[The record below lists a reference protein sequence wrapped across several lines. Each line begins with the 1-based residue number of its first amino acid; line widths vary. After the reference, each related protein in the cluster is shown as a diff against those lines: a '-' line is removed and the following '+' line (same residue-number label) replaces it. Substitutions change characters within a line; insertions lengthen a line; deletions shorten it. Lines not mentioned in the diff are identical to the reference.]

1 MERPTRIGNAVGVV
15 HAAHADDCSPLAVG
29 GWPWL
34 CGFGQRPSANGQRVT
49 PRYARGD
56 KRRERGFTLAGVIV
70 LLTIMMIFAAYTVPR
85 QWSAILQRDRDKQTI
100 FIMRQYAKAISAFQ
114 DKNKTWP
121 VSMDQL
127 KDARAP
133 RFLRGP
139 KDGYIDPLTGQIDW
153 LIIPASAVGA
163 TGQPLPRPPN
173 QTANPTQTAPAATST
188 AAPGVPM
195 KDYAGGPF
203 IGVRPNKS
211 GKSLLEFNTQQ
222 AYDMWMY
229 TAFDYRA
236 ERDARLLAAAKKWQ

>member
-1 MERPTRIGNAVGVV
+1 MERPTRTGK
-15 HAAHADDCSPLAVG
+15 
-29 GWPWL
+29 
-34 CGFGQRPSANGQRVT
+34 Q
-49 PRYARGD
+49 
-56 KRRERGFTLAGVIV
+56 RERGFTLAGVIV
-70 LLTIMMIFAAYTVPR
+70 LLTIVMIFAAYTVPR

-100 FIMRQYAKAISAFQ
+100 FIMRQYARAISAFQ

-139 KDGYIDPLTGQIDW
+139 KDGYIDPLTGAVDW
-153 LIIPASAVGA
+153 MIIPATAVA
-163 TGQPLPRPPN
+163 PNGQRLPNLPQP
-173 QTANPTQTAPAATST
+173 QTDTANTTP
-188 AAPGVPM
+188 AAPGIPM

-211 GKSLLEFNTQQ
+211 GKSFLEFRTQQ
-222 AYDMWMY
+222 SYESWMY

-236 ERDARLLAAAKKWQ
+236 DRDARIVSAAKKWQ

>member
-1 MERPTRIGNAVGVV
+1 MWRKG
-15 HAAHADDCSPLAVG
+15 
-29 GWPWL
+29 
-34 CGFGQRPSANGQRVT
+34 
-49 PRYARGD
+49 
-56 KRRERGFTLAGVIV
+56 ERGFTLAGVIV

-139 KDGYIDPLTGQIDW
+139 KDGYIDPLTGQVDW
-153 LIIPASAVGA
+153 LIIPASALGA
-163 TGQPLPRPPN
+163 AGQPLPTPP
-173 QTANPTQTAPAATST
+173 ANPAQTSTAAGTAATTT

-211 GKSLLEFNTQQ
+211 GKSFMEFRTQQ
-222 AYDMWMY
+222 TYEMWMY

-236 ERDARLLAAAKKWQ
+236 DRDIRLVAAAKKWQ

>member
-1 MERPTRIGNAVGVV
+1 MERPTKIGE
-15 HAAHADDCSPLAVG
+15 
-29 GWPWL
+29 
-34 CGFGQRPSANGQRVT
+34 
-49 PRYARGD
+49 ARRKG
-56 KRRERGFTLAGVIV
+56 ERGFTLAGVIV
-70 LLTIMMIFAAYTVPR
+70 ILTIMMIFAAYTVPR

-100 FIMRQYAKAISAFQ
+100 FIMRQYAIAISAFQ

-127 KDARAP
+127 KDARTP

-139 KDGYIDPLTGQIDW
+139 KDGYIDPLTGQVDW

-163 TGQPLPRPPN
+163 TGQPLPIPGN
-173 QTANPTQTAPAATST
+173 QPGNQNPTQPGNQTQTTAPATST

-203 IGVRPNKS
+203 IGVRPNRS
-211 GKSLLEFNTQQ
+211 GKSFAQFRDQENYET
-222 AYDMWMY
+222 WMY

-236 ERDARLLAAAKKWQ
+236 DRDLRILDAAKKWQ

>member
-1 MERPTRIGNAVGVV
+1 MERPTRIGK
-15 HAAHADDCSPLAVG
+15 H
-29 GWPWL
+29 
-34 CGFGQRPSANGQRVT
+34 
-49 PRYARGD
+49 
-56 KRRERGFTLAGVIV
+56 RERGFTLAGVIV
-70 LLTIMMIFAAYTVPR
+70 LMTIMMIFAAYTVPR

-121 VSMDQL
+121 ASMDQL

-153 LIIPASAVGA
+153 LIIPASAVPTA
-163 TGQPLPRPPN
+163 GQPVPTPANPA
-173 QTANPTQTAPAATST
+173 QTATAATST
-188 AAPGVPM
+188 AAPGVPI

-211 GKSLLEFNTQQ
+211 GKSFLEFRTQQ
-222 AYDMWMY
+222 TYEMWMY
-229 TAFDYRA
+229 TALDYRA
-236 ERDARLLAAAKKWQ
+236 DRDARLAAAAKKWQ

>member
-1 MERPTRIGNAVGVV
+1 MERPIRIGSGVKQTN
-15 HAAHADDCSPLAVG
+15 DRWPLAVG
-29 GWPWL
+29 RWL
-34 CGFGQRPSANGQRVT
+34 CRFGQRPTANSQRQ
-49 PRYARGD
+49 A
-56 KRRERGFTLAGVIV
+56 GFTLAGVIV
-70 LLTIMMIFAAYTVPR
+70 LLTIVMIFAAYTVPR

-100 FIMRQYAKAISAFQ
+100 FIMRQYARAISAFQ

-139 KDGYIDPLTGQIDW
+139 KDGYIDPLTGAVDW
-153 LIIPASAVGA
+153 MIIPATAVA
-163 TGQPLPRPPN
+163 PNGQRLPNLPQP
-173 QTANPTQTAPAATST
+173 QTDTANTTP
-188 AAPGVPM
+188 AAPGIPM

-211 GKSLLEFNTQQ
+211 GKSFLEFQTQQ
-222 AYDMWMY
+222 NYESWMY

-236 ERDARLLAAAKKWQ
+236 DRDARIVSAAKKWQ

>member
-1 MERPTRIGNAVGVV
+1 MAIGR
-15 HAAHADDCSPLAVG
+15 
-29 GWPWL
+29 WL
-34 CGFGQRPSANGQRVT
+34 LLCNSGQRRTANGQR
-49 PRYARGD
+49 RQ
-56 KRRERGFTLAGVIV
+56 RGFTLAGVIV

-85 QWSAILQRDRDKQTI
+85 QWSAILQRDRDNQTV

-163 TGQPLPRPPN
+163 TGQPLPIPSTNPA
-173 QTANPTQTAPAATST
+173 QTSTTGTAATSS

-203 IGVRPNKS
+203 IGVRPSKS
-211 GKSLLEFNTQQ
+211 GKSFLEFRTQQ
-222 AYDMWMY
+222 TYEMWMY

-236 ERDARLLAAAKKWQ
+236 DRDARLAAAAKKWQ

>member
-1 MERPTRIGNAVGVV
+1 MAIGR
-15 HAAHADDCSPLAVG
+15 
-29 GWPWL
+29 WL
-34 CGFGQRPSANGQRVT
+34 LLCNSGQRRTANGQR
-49 PRYARGD
+49 RQ
-56 KRRERGFTLAGVIV
+56 RGFTLAGVIV

-85 QWSAILQRDRDKQTI
+85 QWSAILQRDRDNQTV

-163 TGQPLPRPPN
+163 TGQPLPIPS
-173 QTANPTQTAPAATST
+173 TNPAQTST
-188 AAPGVPM
+188 TRTAAPSSAAPGVPL

-203 IGVRPNKS
+203 IGVRPSKS
-211 GKSLLEFNTQQ
+211 GKSFLEFRTQQ
-222 AYDMWMY
+222 TYEMWMY

-236 ERDARLLAAAKKWQ
+236 DRDARLAAAAKKWQ

>member
-1 MERPTRIGNAVGVV
+1 MTYTAPPLETVSMERPTRIG
-15 HAAHADDCSPLAVG
+15 
-29 GWPWL
+29 
-34 CGFGQRPSANGQRVT
+34 
-49 PRYARGD
+49 

-114 DKNKTWP
+114 EKNKTWP
-121 VSMDQL
+121 VSMDVL
-127 KDARAP
+127 KAARAP

-139 KDGYIDPLTGQIDW
+139 QDGYIDPLTGQIDW

-163 TGQPLPRPPN
+163 TGQPLPTTATNPA
-173 QTANPTQTAPAATST
+173 QTKTQTAGTETSP

-211 GKSLLEFNTQQ
+211 GKSFLALRTQQ
-222 AYDMWMY
+222 TYEMWMY
-229 TAFDYRA
+229 TALDYRA
-236 ERDARLLAAAKKWQ
+236 DRDARLAAAAKKWQ

>member
-1 MERPTRIGNAVGVV
+1 VWRKG
-15 HAAHADDCSPLAVG
+15 
-29 GWPWL
+29 
-34 CGFGQRPSANGQRVT
+34 
-49 PRYARGD
+49 
-56 KRRERGFTLAGVIV
+56 ERGFTLAGLIV
-70 LLTIMMIFAAYTVPR
+70 LVTIVMIFAAYTVPR
-85 QWSAILQRDRDKQTI
+85 QWSAILQRDRDKQTV
-100 FIMRQYAKAISAFQ
+100 FIMGQYARAISAFQ

-163 TGQPLPRPPN
+163 TGQPLPNPAN
-173 QTANPTQTAPAATST
+173 QTQTATTATST

-211 GKSLLEFNTQQ
+211 GKSFLEFRTQQ
-222 AYDMWMY
+222 SYEAWMY

-236 ERDARLLAAAKKWQ
+236 DRDARLVAAAKKWL

>member
-1 MERPTRIGNAVGVV
+1 MERPTRIGK
-15 HAAHADDCSPLAVG
+15 H
-29 GWPWL
+29 
-34 CGFGQRPSANGQRVT
+34 
-49 PRYARGD
+49 
-56 KRRERGFTLAGVIV
+56 RERGFTLAGVIV

-139 KDGYIDPLTGQIDW
+139 KDGYVDPLTGQTDW

-163 TGQPLPRPPN
+163 TGQPLPTPVN
-173 QTANPTQTAPAATST
+173 QTQTPAAVTST

-211 GKSLLEFNTQQ
+211 GKSFMELRTQQ
-222 AYDMWMY
+222 TYEAWMY

-236 ERDARLLAAAKKWQ
+236 DRDARLLAAAKKWQ

>member
-1 MERPTRIGNAVGVV
+1 MTYTARPPEMAPMERPTRTGK
-15 HAAHADDCSPLAVG
+15 
-29 GWPWL
+29 
-34 CGFGQRPSANGQRVT
+34 
-49 PRYARGD
+49 RG
-56 KRRERGFTLAGVIV
+56 ERGFTLAGVIV

-100 FIMRQYAKAISAFQ
+100 FIMRQYARAISAFQ

-139 KDGYIDPLTGQIDW
+139 RDGFIDPLTGQIDW
-153 LIIPASAVGA
+153 LIIPASALGA
-163 TGQPLPRPPN
+163 TGQPIAKP
-173 QTANPTQTAPAATST
+173 ANPTQTGANTST

-211 GKSLLEFNTQQ
+211 GKSFLEFRSQQ
-222 AYDMWMY
+222 TYEAWMY

-236 ERDARLLAAAKKWQ
+236 DRDARIVAAAKKWQ

>member
-1 MERPTRIGNAVGVV
+1 MTCTAPPPETVSMERPTRIGKVWRPA
-15 HAAHADDCSPLAVG
+15 LAG
-29 GWPWL
+29 L
-34 CGFGQRPSANGQRVT
+34 CRLKPAPAQN
-49 PRYARGD
+49 
-56 KRRERGFTLAGVIV
+56 RERGFTLAGLIV

-139 KDGYIDPLTGQIDW
+139 KDGYIDPLTGQVDW
-153 LIIPASAVGA
+153 LIIPASALGA
-163 TGQPLPRPPN
+163 AGQPLPTPAN
-173 QTANPTQTAPAATST
+173 QTQTTAPATST

-195 KDYAGGPF
+195 KDYAGGPL

-211 GKSLLEFNTQQ
+211 GKSFLEFRAQQ
-222 AYDMWMY
+222 TYEMWMY

-236 ERDARLLAAAKKWQ
+236 DRDARLLATAKKWQ

>member
-1 MERPTRIGNAVGVV
+1 MTYTPPPPETVSMERPTRIGK
-15 HAAHADDCSPLAVG
+15 H
-29 GWPWL
+29 
-34 CGFGQRPSANGQRVT
+34 
-49 PRYARGD
+49 
-56 KRRERGFTLAGVIV
+56 RERGFTLAGVIV

-139 KDGYIDPLTGQIDW
+139 KDGYIDPLTNQIDW

-163 TGQPLPRPPN
+163 TGQPLPTPA
-173 QTANPTQTAPAATST
+173 ANPAQTQTQTQTQTATAATST

-211 GKSLLEFNTQQ
+211 GKSFLDFRNQET
-222 AYDMWMY
+222 YEMWMY

-236 ERDARLLAAAKKWQ
+236 DRDARLLAASKKWQ

>member
-1 MERPTRIGNAVGVV
+1 MERPTRIG
-15 HAAHADDCSPLAVG
+15 
-29 GWPWL
+29 
-34 CGFGQRPSANGQRVT
+34 
-49 PRYARGD
+49 

-100 FIMRQYAKAISAFQ
+100 FIMRQYAKSISAFQ

-153 LIIPASAVGA
+153 LIIPASALGA
-163 TGQPLPRPPN
+163 AGQPPPIPAN
-173 QTANPTQTAPAATST
+173 QTQTAAATTST
-188 AAPGVPM
+188 AAPGVSM

-211 GKSLLEFNTQQ
+211 GKSFLEFRTQQ
-222 AYDMWMY
+222 TYEMWMY
-229 TAFDYRA
+229 TALDYRA
-236 ERDARLLAAAKKWQ
+236 DRDARLLAAAKKWQ

>member
-1 MERPTRIGNAVGVV
+1 MERPTKIGEV
-15 HAAHADDCSPLAVG
+15 
-29 GWPWL
+29 
-34 CGFGQRPSANGQRVT
+34 
-49 PRYARGD
+49 
-56 KRRERGFTLAGVIV
+56 RRKGEQGFTLAGVIV
-70 LLTIMMIFAAYTVPR
+70 ILTIMMIFAAYTVPR

-100 FIMRQYAKAISAFQ
+100 FIMRQYATAISAFQ

-127 KDARAP
+127 KDAQAP

-139 KDGYIDPLTGQIDW
+139 KDGYIDPLTGQVDW
-153 LIIPASAVGA
+153 LIIPASAMGA
-163 TGQPLPRPPN
+163 TGQPLPTPGN
-173 QTANPTQTAPAATST
+173 QPGQTQTAPSTST

-211 GKSLLEFNTQQ
+211 GKSFVEFRQQ
-222 AYDMWMY
+222 DAYDAWMY

-236 ERDARLLAAAKKWQ
+236 DRDIRILDAAKKWQ